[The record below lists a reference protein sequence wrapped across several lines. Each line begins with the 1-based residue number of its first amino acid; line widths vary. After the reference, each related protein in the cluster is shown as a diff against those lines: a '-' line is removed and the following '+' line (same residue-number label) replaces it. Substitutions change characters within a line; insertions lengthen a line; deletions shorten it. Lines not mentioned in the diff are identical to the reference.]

1 MNIWLWY
8 IYTLTFYTHFLIVT
22 VTVIALQQQ
31 TFALRFSTAEV
42 AAEFKKAFLD
52 GQEEMGRLLKGE
64 DAKEGGSEA
73 AQLADAVEAL
83 TVKVWFILLFIT
95 TSENIWFIRYCIIHE
110 IILTIYLYM
119 W

>member
-1 MNIWLWY
+1 
-8 IYTLTFYTHFLIVT
+8 
-22 VTVIALQQQ
+22 
-31 TFALRFSTAEV
+31 V

-83 TVKVWFILLFIT
+83 TVKV
-95 TSENIWFIRYCIIHE
+95 
-110 IILTIYLYM
+110 
-119 W
+119 